1 MTYSSPQNQ
10 DLPALTE
17 RKVYWQA
24 EPTGDY
30 SACVAGQVEMF
41 RDLHEMRIYLSM
53 TYPDTAFELVEVVLD
68 TGGAEPRYP
77 RQLDGRDAWL
87 AAQVLQQDFLGSPW

>member
-1 MTYSSPQNQ
+1 MTYFSPQHL
-10 DLPALTE
+10 DLPELNE

-41 RDLHEMRIYLSM
+41 RDLHELRVYLSM
-53 TYPDTAFELVEVVLD
+53 TYPDTVFELVEVTED
-68 TGGAEPRYP
+68 TWQGFYDQGVFF
-77 RQLDGRDAWL
+77 DDW
-87 AAQVLQQDFLGSPW
+87 S

>member
-1 MTYSSPQNQ
+1 MTHFSPQHL
-10 DLPALTE
+10 DSPALIE

-41 RDLHEMRIYLSM
+41 RDLHELRVYLSM
-53 TYPDTAFELVEVVLD
+53 TYPDTVFELVEVTEETWQGFYDQGVFFD
-68 TGGAEPRYP
+68 
-77 RQLDGRDAWL
+77 DW
-87 AAQVLQQDFLGSPW
+87 S

>member
-1 MTYSSPQNQ
+1 MTYFSPQHL
-10 DLPALTE
+10 DSPALIE

-41 RDLHEMRIYLSM
+41 RDLHELRVYLSM
-53 TYPDTAFELVEVVLD
+53 TYPDTVFELVEVTEEIWQGFYDQGVFFD
-68 TGGAEPRYP
+68 
-77 RQLDGRDAWL
+77 DW
-87 AAQVLQQDFLGSPW
+87 S

>member
-1 MTYSSPQNQ
+1 MTYFSPQPL
-10 DLPALTE
+10 DSPALIE

-41 RDLHEMRIYLSM
+41 RDLHELRVYLSM
-53 TYPDTAFELVEVVLD
+53 TYPDTVFELVEVTEETWQGFYDQGVFFD
-68 TGGAEPRYP
+68 
-77 RQLDGRDAWL
+77 DW
-87 AAQVLQQDFLGSPW
+87 S

>member
-1 MTYSSPQNQ
+1 MAHSSPQNP

-53 TYPDTAFELVEVVLD
+53 TYPDTAFELVEVTED
-68 TGGAEPRYP
+68 T
-77 RQLDGRDAWL
+77 W
-87 AAQVLQQDFLGSPW
+87 QDFYDQGVFFDDWS